1 MKPRTEGCAMA
12 YQRDSSP
19 IKKPA
24 TALRLQIPNPSKVN
38 Q

>member
-1 MKPRTEGCAMA
+1 MKPLTEGCAMA
-12 YQRDSSP
+12 YQLDSVP
-19 IKKPA
+19 NKKPA